1 MCAGNS
7 AHSILGEVIL
17 NIPGAGRDAAFSA
30 RSQPK
35 SAVHPGALRLL
46 ARRGIDSAGLHS
58 RSWGV
63 FTSPDAPPIDI
74 VITHCGSAAGETCP
88 VFPGNPLRAHW
99 GLPDP
104 AAVNGDGAAVDTAFA
119 QTRAW
124 LDIRIGALLDLP
136 FEMMERAALLARLAA
151 IGQIEGAV

>member
-7 AHSILGEVIL
+7 THSILGEVIL
-17 NIPGAGRDAAFSA
+17 NIPGAGGDAALSA

-35 SAVHPGALRLL
+35 GAVHPGALHLL

-58 RSWGV
+58 RIWDV
-63 FTSPDAPPIDI
+63 FTSPDAPPIDF
-74 VITHCGSAAGETCP
+74 VITLCVSAAGETCR

-124 LDIRIGALLDLP
+124 LDLP

-151 IGQIEGAV
+151 IGQIEGAR

>member
-7 AHSILGEVIL
+7 TLSILGEVIL
-17 NIPGAGRDAAFSA
+17 NIPGAGGDAAFSA

-35 SAVHPGALRLL
+35 GAVHPGALHLL

-58 RSWGV
+58 RIWDV
-63 FTSPDAPPIDI
+63 FTSPDAPPIDF
-74 VITHCGSAAGETCP
+74 VITLCVSAAGETCR

-99 GLPDP
+99 CLPDP

-124 LDIRIGALLDLP
+124 LDLP
-136 FEMMERAALLARLAA
+136 FEMIERAALLARLAA

>member
-1 MCAGNS
+1 
-7 AHSILGEVIL
+7 V
-17 NIPGAGRDAAFSA
+17 
-30 RSQPK
+30 
-35 SAVHPGALRLL
+35 
-46 ARRGIDSAGLHS
+46 
-58 RSWGV
+58 
-63 FTSPDAPPIDI
+63 PPIDL
-74 VITHCGSAAGETCP
+74 VITLCGSAASETCP

-151 IGQIEGAV
+151 IGQMEGAV

>member
-1 MCAGNS
+1 MPRS
-7 AHSILGEVIL
+7 APRASPRARC
-17 NIPGAGRDAAFSA
+17 IPESCG
-30 RSQPK
+30 
-35 SAVHPGALRLL
+35 LL

-63 FTSPDAPPIDI
+63 FTSPDAPPIDL
-74 VITHCGSAAGETCP
+74 VIILCGSAAGETCP

-104 AAVNGDGAAVDTAFA
+104 AAVNGDGAAVNTAFA

-124 LDIRIGALLDLP
+124 LDIRIGALLDPP

-151 IGQIEGAV
+151 IGQMEGAV

>member
-7 AHSILGEVIL
+7 THSILGEVIL
-17 NIPGAGRDAAFSA
+17 NIPGAGGVAALSA

-35 SAVHPGALRLL
+35 GAVHPGALHLL

-58 RSWGV
+58 RIWDV
-63 FTSPDAPPIDI
+63 FTSPDAPPIDF
-74 VITHCGSAAGETCP
+74 VITLCVSAAGETCR

-124 LDIRIGALLDLP
+124 LDLP
-136 FEMMERAALLARLAA
+136 FEMIERAALLARLAA

>member
-1 MCAGNS
+1 VCAGNS
-7 AHSILGEVIL
+7 THSILGEVIL
-17 NIPGAGRDAAFSA
+17 NIPGAGGDAALSA

-35 SAVHPGALRLL
+35 GAVHPGALHLL

-58 RSWGV
+58 RIWDV
-63 FTSPDAPPIDI
+63 FTSPDAPPIDF
-74 VITHCGSAAGETCP
+74 VITLCVSAAGETCR

-124 LDIRIGALLDLP
+124 LDLP

-151 IGQIEGAV
+151 IGQIEGAR